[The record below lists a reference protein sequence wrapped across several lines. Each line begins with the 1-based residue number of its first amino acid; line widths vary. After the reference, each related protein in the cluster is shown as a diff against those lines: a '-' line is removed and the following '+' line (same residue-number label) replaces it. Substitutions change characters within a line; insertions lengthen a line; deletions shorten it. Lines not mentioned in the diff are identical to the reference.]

1 MLVKA
6 PEVSRFQLVIA
17 WDVVWQVMTVSELE
31 AMIRWRGSLA
41 RIRDWKWVSCR
52 RALRRAVSSGLSVG
66 VGKVG
71 GGKSRSSGS
80 ESDPEESVS
89 VSGSG
94 PGELGASQWRLGGDE
109 VVRCWMLSFVREVFH
124 SAHSVMEEF
133 REGKFGSW
141 GGESRTKNTGGR
153 SALCRGGAWQIT
165 RPRHWVSG
173 SRRRVPTREDTVQ
186 GRGGHMCCAGP

>member
-1 MLVKA
+1 MEREGRRDEFSRVLVKV
-6 PEVSRFQLVIA
+6 PEVSRFQLVISR
-17 WDVVWQVMTVSELE
+17 DVVWQVMTVSELE

-94 PGELGASQWRLGGDE
+94 PGELRASQW
-109 VVRCWMLSFVREVFH
+109 
-124 SAHSVMEEF
+124 
-133 REGKFGSW
+133 
-141 GGESRTKNTGGR
+141 
-153 SALCRGGAWQIT
+153 
-165 RPRHWVSG
+165 
-173 SRRRVPTREDTVQ
+173 
-186 GRGGHMCCAGP
+186 